1 MGIDKRLLLISNTY
15 AHGGGFLEHVKEEI
29 NDFIKSIDSI
39 LFIPYALSDRDE
51 QAKLAQVYF
60 VKIHKN
66 LESIH
71 TSNNPKKAVQ
81 KAQAIF
87 VGGGNTFR
95 LLKELYDADLVDL
108 LKSRLREGTPY
119 IGSSAGANITSPT
132 IKTTNDMPIVQTPT
146 LDALGIISFQIN
158 PHYIDPNPN
167 SKHMGESRE
176 LRIHQFHEENDTAV
190 VGLREGAWL
199 RIEGSKIRLG
209 GMNGAKVFQKGEIPK
224 DYKSGINL
232 RLQQ

>member
-1 MGIDKRLLLISNTY
+1 MKKGKRLLLISNSYTY
-15 AHGGGFLEHVKEEI
+15 GNDFLEHAKEEI
-29 NDFIKSIDSI
+29 KDFIKSIDSI
-39 LFIPYALSDRDE
+39 LFIPYALADRDAYTKIA
-51 QAKLAQVYF
+51 QAYF
-60 VKIHKN
+60 KRIHKN

-95 LLKELYDADLVDL
+95 LLKELYEADLVNL
-108 LKSRLREGTPY
+108 LKSKLNEGIPY
-119 IGSSAGANITSPT
+119 IGSSAGANIVSPT

-146 LDALGIISFQIN
+146 LDALGIVSFQIN
-158 PHYIDPNPN
+158 PHYIDPDPS

-176 LRIHQFHEENDTAV
+176 QCIHQFHEENDAIV
-190 VGLREGAWL
+190 IGLREGAWL
-199 RIEGSKIRLG
+199 RIEGSKIGLG
-209 GMNGAKVFQKGEIPK
+209 GMSGGKIFKKGETPK

-232 RLQQ
+232 VLQ